1 VNVRSLIVARAV
13 RAVSKSYA
21 KSRKAVF
28 YRVGLLGNVKA
39 VVR

>member
-1 VNVRSLIVARAV
+1 MNVKNLLVTRAV